1 VRKNGAKMSKN
12 QVENSEE
19 IEEKRTPL
27 PGDSTNKPVYLV
39 QVLSRNNR
47 GDFVEYFVSY
57 KLNYELAVL
66 KIQGWKISK
75 GKTVD
80 NLEDAEKHANREQYL
95 DIHFPW
101 HRVISIRNITF
112 KRG

>member
-1 VRKNGAKMSKN
+1 MRKNGAKMSKN

-19 IEEKRTPL
+19 TEEKREPL

-47 GDFVEYFVSY
+47 GDFVEHFVSY

-75 GKTVD
+75 GATI
-80 NLEDAEKHANREQYL
+80 NSLEDAEKHANREQYL